1 MFHNI
6 NMSYDNI
13 VKQYI
18 DDAIKLNKY
27 KKSCHIALLIKGK
40 NEVLSYGYNQMDR
53 GCFRG
58 KSITSLH
65 AEIDCLRKIR
75 PFTRL
80 CNKKYTLV
88 VVKISRHDK
97 SFTDSRPCD
106 QCTRYIKSVGINSI
120 YCSNEL
126 GHIEKIHMD
135 NYTPCKICY
144 KC

>member
-1 MFHNI
+1 MNYDTI
-6 NMSYDNI
+6 NTI
-13 VKQYI
+13 IKQYI
-18 DDAIKLNKY
+18 DDAMELNKY

-40 NEVLSYGYNQMDR
+40 NKVISHGFNQMDR

-80 CNKKYTLV
+80 CNKKYIFV
-88 VVKISRHDK
+88 VVKVSRYDK
-97 SFTDSRPCD
+97 SFTNSRPCD
-106 QCTRYIKSVGINSI
+106 CCTKYIKGVGINSI
-120 YCSNEL
+120 YCSTEL
-126 GHIEKIHMD
+126 GSIEKINMD
-135 NYTPCKICY
+135 DYTPCKICY